1 MIQKALPDLSLDRPV
16 ETDKLAEN
24 LCDDDAF
31 LDLERP
37 QRSTLL
43 EFPGRSRPLPEWRRQ
58 LSQRVREVQERKAR
72 EAAEELAAAV
82 EAGTVSCALPSAQ
95 LELVPGV
102 EQPAMNPIVS
112 KALER
117 LDRARRAESISPSGH
132 GAFATAAALAPIEEP
147 ETEVAP
153 EELPPVEA
161 KPKLTVVVQEKKE
174 SAPAPVPPKPVRVIS
189 DEIENRALSYL
200 DSCLEMPPLEE
211 DRRYDQAGVARRVVA
226 GILDLLLT
234 AVMVSPFA
242 AAVEFDDR
250 NWSDPRV
257 YGSMIAVS
265 VVTMFAYLTISNA
278 LTGRTLAM
286 RLLSLRT
293 IDIRTGMIPTGGQ
306 STKLAFG
313 YLFSLSALGLGLLYA
328 LIDPDGRTMYDRFS
342 KTIVVRIE
350 KPESK
355 RLATLAL
362 N

>member
-1 MIQKALPDLSLDRPV
+1 MIQKALPDLSLDRPI
-16 ETDKLAEN
+16 ETDKLTEN
-24 LCDDDAF
+24 LCDDNDF
-31 LDLERP
+31 LDQERP

-95 LELVPGV
+95 LELVPDV
-102 EQPAMNPIVS
+102 ELRAMNPIVS

-117 LDRARRAESISPSGH
+117 LERARRGESVSPSDH
-132 GAFATAAALAPIEEP
+132 GAFATAAALARIEEP
-147 ETEVAP
+147 EIEALL
-153 EELPPVEA
+153 EELPPVET
-161 KPKLTVVVQEKKE
+161 KPKLTVVVQEMKE
-174 SAPAPVPPKPVRVIS
+174 SAPVERKAVRVIS
-189 DEIENRALSYL
+189 EAIENRALSYL
-200 DSCLEMPPLEE
+200 DSCLEMPPLEV

-313 YLFSLSALGLGLLYA
+313 YLISLSALGLGLLYA
-328 LIDPDGRTMYDRFS
+328 LVDPDGRTMYDRFS
-342 KTIVVRIE
+342 KTIVVRVQ